1 MFKLG
6 KGEISSAYVLKCRC
20 QARRND
26 IENQIFESQER
37 QIWKGKEQ
45 ISLGIISL
53 KPGFRKEGNISDVT
67 KSETVPGTIKVRKT
81 MSLGENWNDSSEDAK
96 IQDMMEKTVRGRNT
110 DSNIREM
117 CNHPCTLG

>member
-53 KPGFRKEGNISDVT
+53 KPGFRKEGNISNVT
-67 KSETVPGTIKVRKT
+67 KSETVPGTTNVRET
-81 MSLGENWNDSSEDAK
+81 MFLGENWNDSSEDAR
-96 IQDMMEKTVRGRNT
+96 IQNMMEKTKVEIQT
-110 DSNIREM
+110 
-117 CNHPCTLG
+117 PT

>member
-26 IENQIFESQER
+26 IENKIFESQER

-53 KPGFRKEGNISDVT
+53 KPGFRKEGNISNVT
-67 KSETVPGTIKVRKT
+67 KWETVPGTTKVRET
-81 MSLGENWNDSSEDAK
+81 VFFW
-96 IQDMMEKTVRGRNT
+96 EKKLEWLFRRCQNPKHDGNN
-110 DSNIREM
+110 S
-117 CNHPCTLG
+117 